1 MLYNDRALLV
11 CGIKFDWGSSEQQIW
26 TPKWPTYFF
35 PNPMQKRGSWMCLWR
50 QIGHLPGLVSR
61 SLFLNLNPHFLHSA
75 GIVIRRSLFFWVAIR
90 ICPRWSTTSFSE
102 IPISAD
108 ISRADKIR
116 SVRTEIIS
124 WRIVSCFSG
133 ETKGSLGLIFIY
145 VTKSWPNLSKQ
156 AGICDQVQP
165 SAQPIFPL
173 ISLFGS

>member
-1 MLYNDRALLV
+1 MSRKKSTKIILTPSTKSFERT
-11 CGIKFDWGSSEQQIW
+11 GTWHRKRGFRSETII
-26 TPKWPTYFF
+26 Y
-35 PNPMQKRGSWMCLWR
+35 MQKRGSWMCLWR

-75 GIVIRRSLFFWVAIR
+75 GIIIRRALFFWVDIR

-116 SVRTEIIS
+116 SVRTKIIS

-145 VTKSWPNLSKQ
+145 VTKSGPNLSKQ

-165 SAQPIFPL
+165 SA
-173 ISLFGS
+173 